1 MATLEEPDHDVVIVG
16 AGFGGIGAAIAL
28 QKAGVDDLVI
38 VDKWPAV
45 GGTWLANTYP
55 GVAVDI
61 PAFIYS
67 FSYEQRSDWSR
78 LFAPGEEIRR
88 YAEDVVDKHGL
99 RSKLRLDTT
108 IDRCEFDETQDLWR
122 VVTDEGATITAR
134 FLVPA
139 IGGLERP
146 KLPDIDGIAD
156 FGGIMMHTAAWD
168 HDVDLFGKRVGVVG
182 TGATSLQLVPE
193 LAKTVSQ
200 LSVFQRT
207 PIWVSPKV
215 DFEIG
220 AIGRFVLSQR
230 PIRSALR
237 VGGAVGA
244 EFGLGGLM
252 FLPEQIGSAVRHR
265 TEAMLRRWMRGQVD
279 DPEIREALIPQY
291 GLGCKRPSMSNAY
304 LRTYNDDHVDLVTDS
319 IERVEGQSVI
329 TADGTRHEFD
339 VLVCATGFEVMA
351 RNSSPPFPVVGR
363 GGVDVREF
371 WHENRFQ
378 AYQGVSVPGWP
389 NLFMVTGPNGFV
401 IGSYFWMVE
410 ATSAHLARV
419 IAEAKRRRASHVEIR
434 QGPHEEYF
442 QRCLDRSSR
451 SFLFSED
458 CADANSYYINYQ
470 GDASV
475 LRPSTHAE
483 MYVENRFFPMKN
495 YRFDTRPRPSQP
507 TADPLPA
514 MQGANS

>member
-156 FGGIMMHTAAWD
+156 FG
-168 HDVDLFGKRVGVVG
+168 
-182 TGATSLQLVPE
+182 
-193 LAKTVSQ
+193 
-200 LSVFQRT
+200 
-207 PIWVSPKV
+207 
-215 DFEIG
+215 EIG
-220 AIGRFVLSQR
+220 RA
-230 PIRSALR
+230 
-237 VGGAVGA
+237 
-244 EFGLGGLM
+244 
-252 FLPEQIGSAVRHR
+252 
-265 TEAMLRRWMRGQVD
+265 
-279 DPEIREALIPQY
+279 
-291 GLGCKRPSMSNAY
+291 
-304 LRTYNDDHVDLVTDS
+304 HV
-319 IERVEGQSVI
+319 
-329 TADGTRHEFD
+329 
-339 VLVCATGFEVMA
+339 
-351 RNSSPPFPVVGR
+351 
-363 GGVDVREF
+363 
-371 WHENRFQ
+371 
-378 AYQGVSVPGWP
+378 
-389 NLFMVTGPNGFV
+389 
-401 IGSYFWMVE
+401 
-410 ATSAHLARV
+410 
-419 IAEAKRRRASHVEIR
+419 
-434 QGPHEEYF
+434 
-442 QRCLDRSSR
+442 
-451 SFLFSED
+451 
-458 CADANSYYINYQ
+458 
-470 GDASV
+470 
-475 LRPSTHAE
+475 
-483 MYVENRFFPMKN
+483 
-495 YRFDTRPRPSQP
+495 
-507 TADPLPA
+507 
-514 MQGANS
+514 